1 MSKNLIQVKSVLHAD
16 MQGMET
22 RMWVTLLIFSQCKLE
37 NIDVD
42 LEGKMFFIIT
52 LIVGVKNP
60 VYQHSL
66 KMAGR
71 GRGMPKKWIMFGLSV
86 VH

>member
-1 MSKNLIQVKSVLHAD
+1 M
-16 MQGMET
+16 
-22 RMWVTLLIFSQCKLE
+22 TLLIFSQCKLE

-42 LEGKMFFIIT
+42 LEGKMFVIIT

-71 GRGMPKKWIMFGLSV
+71 GRGMPKK
-86 VH
+86 